1 MLPEYPEIVTE
12 LLAIAQEEL
21 DHFNQVHEIIKERF
35 SFWKSRKD
43 DYVNELAKFIIQGS
57 REDLS

>member
-21 DHFNQVHEIIKERF
+21 DHFRF
-35 SFWKSRKD
+35 MRSSKRGYTFGRRKD
-43 DYVNELAKFIIQGS
+43 DYVNELANLSS
-57 REDLS
+57 REARKI